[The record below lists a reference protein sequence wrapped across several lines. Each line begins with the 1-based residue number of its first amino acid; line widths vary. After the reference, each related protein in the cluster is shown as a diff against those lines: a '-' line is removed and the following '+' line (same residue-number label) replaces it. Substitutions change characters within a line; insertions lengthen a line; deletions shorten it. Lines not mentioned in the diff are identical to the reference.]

1 MKPALALAPLLGAV
15 ALAAGCGGG
24 SSATPS
30 EDPGTVMKTLIRHE
44 LAGERDQS
52 YAMLVSEQ
60 RKVVSPQLYRSCSP
74 GQTVSPSSAA
84 VRILG
89 VSDTT
94 FAVPGR
100 RGKSPAKA
108 VKYRIDLHDGN
119 PIEDTGH
126 LIAEEGHWRWTL
138 SPQSFAAMSKG
149 NCP

>member
-1 MKPALALAPLLGAV
+1 MRPALALAPLVGAI

-60 RKVVSPQLYRSCSP
+60 RDVVSPQLYRSCSP
-74 GQTVSPSSAA
+74 GQAMDPAKVA

-89 VSDTT
+89 VRDTT
-94 FAVPGR
+94 FTVPGR
-100 RGKSPAKA
+100 GKTAAKA
-108 VKYRIDLHDGN
+108 VRYRIDLHDGN

-126 LIAEEGHWRWTL
+126 LIAEKGHWRWTL
-138 SPQSFAAMSKG
+138 SPQSFAAMKQG

>member
-1 MKPALALAPLLGAV
+1 VKPAFALAPLAGAV

-30 EDPGTVMKTLIRHE
+30 EDPGAVMTTLIRHE

-60 RKVVSPQLYRSCSP
+60 REVVSPQLYRSCSP
-74 GQTVSPSSAA
+74 GQTLDPRKVA

-89 VSDTT
+89 VSDQT
-94 FAVPGR
+94 FTVPGR
-100 RGKSPAKA
+100 GKTDTKA
-108 VKYRIDLHDGN
+108 VRYRIDLHDGN

-126 LIAEEGHWRWTL
+126 LIAEKGHWRWTL
-138 SPQSFAAMSKG
+138 SAQSFAAMSKG

>member
-1 MKPALALAPLLGAV
+1 MRPWLALAPLLGAV
-15 ALAAGCGGG
+15 ALAAGCGG
-24 SSATPS
+24 SSNATPS
-30 EDPGTVMKTLIRHE
+30 EDPAVVMKTLIRHE

-60 RKVVSPQLYRSCSP
+60 RSVVSPQLYRSCSP
-74 GQTVSPSSAA
+74 GEAMNPGDVA

-100 RGKSPAKA
+100 GQTAAKA

>member
-1 MKPALALAPLLGAV
+1 MKRALALAPIIGAV
-15 ALAAGCGGG
+15 AFAAGCGGG

-30 EDPGTVMKTLIRHE
+30 EDPGTVMKTVIRHE

-74 GQTVSPSSAA
+74 GQVMDPAKVA
-84 VRILG
+84 VRVLG

-94 FAVPGR
+94 FTVPGL
-100 RGKSPAKA
+100 GTSPAKA
-108 VKYRIDLHDGN
+108 VKYRIDLHDGK

-138 SPQSFAAMSKG
+138 SAQSFAAMSKG
-149 NCP
+149 DCP

>member
-1 MKPALALAPLLGAV
+1 VKPPVALAPLLGAV

-60 RKVVSPQLYRSCSP
+60 RDVVPPQLYRSCSP
-74 GQTVSPSSAA
+74 GQVMDPAKVA

-94 FAVPGR
+94 FTVPGR
-100 RGKSPAKA
+100 GKTAAKA
-108 VKYRIDLHDGN
+108 VRYRIDLHDGN

-126 LIAEEGHWRWTL
+126 LIAEDGHWRWTL
-138 SPQSFAAMSKG
+138 SPQSFTALKPG

>member
-1 MKPALALAPLLGAV
+1 VRPGLALAPLLGAV
-15 ALAAGCGGG
+15 AFAAGCGGS
-24 SSATPS
+24 SSAAPS
-30 EDPGTVMKTLIRHE
+30 EDPGTVMKTVIRHE

-60 RKVVSPQLYRSCSP
+60 RDVVSPQLYRSCSP
-74 GQTVSPSSAA
+74 GEVMNPTDVA
-84 VRILG
+84 VHILG

-100 RGKSPAKA
+100 GKSAAKA

-126 LIAEEGHWRWTL
+126 LVAEEGHWRWTL
-138 SPQSFAAMSKG
+138 SPQSFAAMKQG

>member
-1 MKPALALAPLLGAV
+1 MRSALALAPLAGAI

-60 RKVVSPQLYRSCSP
+60 RDVVSPQLYRSCSP
-74 GQTVSPSSAA
+74 GQVMDPAKVA

-94 FAVPGR
+94 FDVPGR
-100 RGKSPAKA
+100 GKTAAKA

-126 LIAEEGHWRWTL
+126 LIAEKGHWRWTL
-138 SPQSFAAMSKG
+138 SPQSFTAMRQG